1 MSHVM
6 FITGSL
12 RQDSYNTK
20 LLGHLESLLPW
31 DFTVDF
37 LGSDALSLPLF
48 NEDQEHDPELRI
60 ECEKIHARFA
70 SAQGFLI
77 ATPEYNGLVTA
88 YLKNTIDWVSRL
100 SYIDESKVNPFLDK
114 PTLLCSVSTGHRGG
128 SHATSNARDL
138 LAYVGANAIGGSVCI
153 NHATEKFDHEHINL
167 SDSESAEVE
176 FHMSRWLNAIYAIT
190 SKDQ

>member
-6 FITGSL
+6 LITGSL

-37 LGSDALSLPLF
+37 LGNDALSLPLF
-48 NEDQEHDPELRI
+48 NEDLEHESQLRM
-60 ECEKIHARFA
+60 ECVNIHARFA
-70 SAQGFLI
+70 RAQGFLI
-77 ATPEYNGLVTA
+77 ATPEYNGLVSA
-88 YLKNTIDWVSRL
+88 YLKNTIDWISRL

-138 LAYVGANAIGGSVCI
+138 LSYVGANAIGGSICI
-153 NHATEKFDHEHINL
+153 NHAAEKFDQEHINF
-167 SDSESAEVE
+167 SESESAEVG
-176 FHMSRWLNAIYAIT
+176 FHMNRWLNTIEAFSA
-190 SKDQ
+190 KGQ

>member
-12 RQDSYNTK
+12 RKNSYNSK
-20 LLGHLESLLPW
+20 LLGHLESLLPL

-37 LGSDALSLPLF
+37 LENDALSLPLF
-48 NEDQEHDPELRI
+48 NEDLEHETQFRI

-88 YLKNTIDWVSRL
+88 YLKNTIDWISRL
-100 SYIDESKVNPFLDK
+100 AYIDESKVNPFLDK
-114 PTLLCSVSTGHRGG
+114 PTLLCSVSTGQRGG

-138 LAYVGANAIGGSVCI
+138 FAYVGANAIGGSVCI
-153 NHATEKFDHEHINL
+153 NHATEKFDHEQINL
-167 SDSESAEVE
+167 SESESAEVD
-176 FHMSRWLNAIYAIT
+176 FHLNRWLSVIYAI
-190 SKDQ
+190 SVKDQ